1 VRRDLDGLAATE
13 FDVLV
18 VGAGIYGSAVA
29 WDAAQRGLT
38 VALVERDDFGAG
50 TSFNNA
56 KTLHGGVRSLQ
67 SGRLGELREY
77 VRERRALMRIAPHL
91 VRPLPFLVPTSRSL
105 TRNALAFRTYFTAY
119 DLLAADRNR
128 GLDPA
133 RHLPPSRL
141 LSREECLRLDPVAD
155 PAEVTGGVLW
165 HDGQM
170 SSGER
175 MTLAFVKSA
184 VRAGAVAVNHA
195 RVTRWLLDGNRVI
208 GAHVRDEISQGEL
221 DVRARLTINASGP
234 AALSLLTPLFGGT
247 ATPLVP
253 ALSLAMNLVTRRVV
267 SDAAVGG
274 FARGRL
280 FFLAPWRDV
289 TIAGTS
295 HDPFTGEAHTL
306 RVSEADIARLLADL
320 NAAFPRAGLRRDDV
334 RLVHRGLLPAASID
348 GPDVRLLKSSVVR
361 DHAEDGRPGLV
372 SVVGVRY
379 TTARYTAAQATD
391 LAAERLGRSVPSCR
405 THETPLVGGEM
416 SDVDT
421 YVRTAEAA
429 AVPPWTAATS
439 RHLALRYGDESR
451 EVQALAASDNSL
463 AEPLA
468 STTATLGAE
477 IVYAARDEMAV
488 TLADAV
494 LRRTDL
500 GSAGHPGRAALAR
513 AAAVMAPLHGWTP
526 AHVERE
532 IQAVERAYEGTT
544 PA

>member
-1 VRRDLDGLAATE
+1 VRRDLEGLGATE

-18 VGAGIYGSAVA
+18 VGAGIYGSAIA

-105 TRNALAFRTYFTAY
+105 TRNALAFRAYFTAY
-119 DLLAADRNR
+119 DLLASDRNR

-133 RHLPPSRL
+133 RHLPASRF
-141 LSREECLRLDPVAD
+141 LSREECVRLDPVAD
-155 PAEVTGGVLW
+155 PSEVTGGVLW

-175 MTLAFVKSA
+175 MTLAFVTSA

-247 ATPLVP
+247 ASPLVP

-267 SDAAVGG
+267 SEAAVGG

-306 RVSEADIARLLADL
+306 QVSEADIARLLADL
-320 NAAFPRAGLRRDDV
+320 NAAFPRAGLRRDDI
-334 RLVHRGLLPAASID
+334 RLVHRGLLPAASIN
-348 GPDVRLLKSSVVR
+348 GTDVRLLKSSIVR
-361 DHAEDGRPGLV
+361 DHAEDGRPGLL

-379 TTARYTAAQATD
+379 TTARHTAAQATD
-391 LAAERLGRSVPSCR
+391 LAGARLGRSLPPCR
-405 THETPLVGGEM
+405 THETPLAGGEM
-416 SDVDT
+416 PDVEAHL
-421 YVRTAEAA
+421 RAAEAE
-429 AVPPWTAATS
+429 AVAPWTPATS
-439 RHLALRYGDESR
+439 RHLALRYGSQFRD
-451 EVQALAASDNSL
+451 VQAVAAHDPSLAAAL
-463 AEPLA
+463 APTAQTLA
-468 STTATLGAE
+468 AE
-477 IVYAARDEMAV
+477 IVYAARAEMAV

-500 GSAGHPGRAALAR
+500 GSAGHPGRPALER
-513 AAAVMAPLHGWTP
+513 AAALMASEREWRP
-526 AHVERE
+526 ADVERE
-532 IQAVERAYEGTT
+532 IERVERFYEGEES
-544 PA
+544 A